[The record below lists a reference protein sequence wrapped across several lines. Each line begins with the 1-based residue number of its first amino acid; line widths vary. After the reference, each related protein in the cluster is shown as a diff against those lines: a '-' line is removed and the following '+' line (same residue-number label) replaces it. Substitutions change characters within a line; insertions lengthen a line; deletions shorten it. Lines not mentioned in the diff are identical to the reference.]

1 MKNNIFKVIFILL
14 LSIILLGAPRLA
26 RLIAN
31 LFETE
36 ALDPDR
42 SFLWL
47 SIRHLIQLIIVLL
60 IMFVISKFKKI
71 DFHLGFGNKEIG
83 ISYLKKFMLFF
94 SIYTVGAFLLIIL
107 TGGFQSFPF
116 PLVPRNIIGYLGF
129 QLLLTGPSEEI
140 IFRAFAITMF
150 GLLFSNRVF
159 KGKIS
164 AANLYAAIIFGI
176 AHIYIAFSPF
186 EISYSI
192 MQVFLAIGLGI
203 FYGDCYE
210 KSKSVIYPI
219 IMHSFTNV
227 LMVGIT
233 IILSFLL

>member
-1 MKNNIFKVIFILL
+1 MKRNILKVCYIIL
-14 LSIILLGAPRLA
+14 LSIILLGAPRIA

-31 LFETE
+31 LFNTSV
-36 ALDPDR
+36 LDPDR
-42 SFLWL
+42 SFLWI
-47 SIRHLIQLIIVLL
+47 SIRHIAQVLIILL
-60 IMFVISKFKKI
+60 IIYVISRFKKI

-83 ISYLKKFMLFF
+83 FSYLKKFMLFF
-94 SIYTVGAFLLIIL
+94 TIYAIGAFLVIIF
-107 TGGFQSFPF
+107 TGGFQSFPY
-116 PLVPRNIIGYLGF
+116 PLVLRNIAGYLGF
-129 QLLLTGPSEEI
+129 QLLLSGPSEEI
-140 IFRAFAITMF
+140 IFRAFAISMF
-150 GLLFSNRVF
+150 GLVFSKRLF

-186 EISYSI
+186 EISYSV
-192 MQVFLAIGLGI
+192 MQVLLSIGLGI

-227 LMVGIT
+227 LMVSMT
-233 IILSFLL
+233 IILSFIL